1 MQPNI
6 VITRLDAER
15 LESLLENL
23 SDSAFP
29 GKEQL
34 LAEILRADVVEPDE
48 IAPDVV
54 TMNSTVRF
62 RIERSA
68 KEFSL
73 KLVYPKD
80 SDGSPEKISVLA
92 PVGTALL
99 GIKEGH
105 TIAWPVPGGSTEE
118 VRVIKVEDQPE
129 RTGNYSL

>member
-48 IAPDVV
+48 IGPDIV

-62 RIERSA
+62 RIESSA

-99 GIKEGH
+99 GIKEGQ

>member
-99 GIKEGH
+99 GIKEGQ